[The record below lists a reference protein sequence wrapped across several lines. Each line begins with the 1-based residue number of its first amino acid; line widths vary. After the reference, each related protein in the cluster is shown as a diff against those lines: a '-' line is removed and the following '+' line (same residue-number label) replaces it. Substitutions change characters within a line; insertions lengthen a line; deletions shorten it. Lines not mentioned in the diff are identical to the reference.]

1 MNRGKIF
8 DNLKGGLSRGF
19 ASASNFAQKLPG
31 LARGALQTVDNTAKT
46 LGGIA
51 NTANRV
57 YNVAKSSNLVPNEA
71 KSVLDAGFKTS
82 NEYVDRLSDVNK
94 NLQNFGR
101 QVL

>member
-19 ASASNFAQKLPG
+19 ASASNFAQRLPG
-31 LARGALQTVDNTAKT
+31 FARGALQTIDNTSKT
-46 LGGIA
+46 LSGVA
-51 NTANRV
+51 NTANRI

-71 KSVLDAGFKTS
+71 KSALDAGFKTS
-82 NEYVDRLSDVNK
+82 NEYVDRLNDVNR
-94 NLQNFGR
+94 NLQSFGR